1 MSRLGNWT
9 RVAILDLRGDLRRF
23 GILLACLALGVG
35 TIAGALLGLV
45 TGQLAIGGRNG
56 FYVVPAAAL
65 VGLLL
70 AWALWASRPRAE
82 GAQAAPVAIKEEV
95 VRPPAKAQSEVK
107 ARQQAQERQRGGSV
121 KVTRSGRP
129 DNTGRKGR

>member
-1 MSRLGNWT
+1 MR
-9 RVAILDLRGDLRRF
+9 RG
-23 GILLACLALGVG
+23 ALGLFVG
-35 TIAGALLGLV
+35 LPIAGALLGLL

-56 FYVVPAAAL
+56 LYVVPAAAL

-70 AWALWASRPRAE
+70 AWALWASRPRA
-82 GAQAAPVAIKEEV
+82 GAEQGAPVVVEEEV
-95 VRPPAKAQSEVK
+95 VRPQAKAQSDTKER
-107 ARQQAQERQRGGSV
+107 RQAGERQRGSSV

>member
-1 MSRLGNWT
+1 M
-9 RVAILDLRGDLRRF
+9 RRD
-23 GILLACLALGVG
+23 ALGLFVG
-35 TIAGALLGLV
+35 LPIAGALLGLL

-56 FYVVPAAAL
+56 LYVVPAAAL

-70 AWALWASRPRAE
+70 AWALWASRP
-82 GAQAAPVAIKEEV
+82 QANADRR
-95 VRPPAKAQSEVK
+95 RPPAVQEEVM
-107 ARQQAQERQRGGSV
+107 RPQVQERQRGKEPRRGNSV

>member
-1 MSRLGNWT
+1 MR
-9 RVAILDLRGDLRRF
+9 RG
-23 GILLACLALGVG
+23 ALGLFVG
-35 TIAGALLGLV
+35 LPIVGGLLGLL

-56 FYVVPAAAL
+56 LYVVPAAAL

-70 AWALWASRPRAE
+70 AWALWASRPRE
-82 GAQAAPVAIKEEV
+82 GADQRAPMAVQEEV
-95 VRPPAKAQSEVK
+95 VRP
-107 ARQQAQERQRGGSV
+107 QAQARPQAKERPRGNSV